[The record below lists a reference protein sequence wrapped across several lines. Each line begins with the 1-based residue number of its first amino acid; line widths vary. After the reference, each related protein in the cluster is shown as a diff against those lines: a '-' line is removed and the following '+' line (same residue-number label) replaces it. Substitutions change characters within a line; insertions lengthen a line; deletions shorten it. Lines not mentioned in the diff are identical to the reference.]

1 MGNTQKEVLLLKYG
15 ELILKGL
22 NRSYFEGLLM
32 KDIKYRMEKCGNF
45 GIRSAQSTIYITPLD
60 QDAVAQMDKAYNE
73 AKKVFGIAS
82 ICRAAETQKD
92 FEKIKEL
99 LPIYTKEKLQQV
111 KTFKIDARRSDKKFP
126 FDSPAICRECG
137 SVILDAFPHLTVDV
151 NNPEISVRIEIRDF
165 AAYIHCGA
173 ENGAGG
179 MPIGSAGKGILLL
192 SGGIDSP
199 VAGYL
204 MAKRGVTIEA
214 LHFESFPYTSEK
226 AREKVVELATAMKDT
241 CGKITLTVI
250 SVTKI
255 QEAIKRTCREDYFTL
270 ILRRF
275 MMRLSEKTANHYGS
289 KSLITGESLGQVA
302 SQTMGAIGV
311 TNNVVATIPVFRP
324 LIASD
329 KEDIVKIAR
338 KIGTF
343 DISILPYEDC
353 CTVFTPKH
361 PVTNPTIENI
371 LVEEENLDIDA
382 LVKEAFE
389 QRYSIKI

>member
-1 MGNTQKEVLLLKYG
+1 LGNTQKEVLLLKYG